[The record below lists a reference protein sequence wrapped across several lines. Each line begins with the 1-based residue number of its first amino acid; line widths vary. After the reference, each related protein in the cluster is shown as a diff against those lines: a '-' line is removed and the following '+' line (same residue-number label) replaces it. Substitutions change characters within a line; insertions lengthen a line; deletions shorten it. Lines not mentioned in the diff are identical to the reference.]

1 MAPRPPGAGEGDP
14 GTLRVMALDP
24 RTPVL
29 VGVGQVT
36 DRPDQGR
43 PIAERVEPTELMA
56 RALRAASA
64 DCGGSGSG
72 DRLLVRAQSLRIM
85 VPLSWRYINPA
96 LLVADRLGLAP
107 AELALTSIGGNSPQT
122 VASATAQA
130 IASGDLDVALL
141 AGAECIYTRIAA
153 RRDPERPILPWTT
166 QPPETPEPVPIGVD
180 RRPVTEVELACG
192 LDRPI
197 HVYPLFENALRAAAA
212 EGLDEHQT
220 KVAELWARFS
230 EVAAGNPYAW
240 SGEPRTAE
248 ELRTVGPSN
257 RMVSFPYPKYLNAN
271 DRVDQGAAL
280 IMCSVEAARGAGVP
294 EERWVFPLSGAD
306 AHDHWFLSHRDN
318 LHSSPAIRLAGETAL
333 RLSGVGIDD
342 VAHIDLYSC
351 FPCAVEIAANE
362 LGLSLDEPTRPLTV
376 TGGLAFAGGPGNNYV
391 SHAIATMADRLRG
404 DPGSVGLVTGIGWY
418 LTKHAAGVWS
428 TTPPPDGFAWASPQ
442 EEVDALPQRAPASEF
457 EGEATVETY
466 TVIHGRDGGP
476 ERAIL
481 ALLTSSGARAWGTV
495 ADADTLAGLE
505 AEEGCGRRARVWADG
520 RTELR

>member
-1 MAPRPPGAGEGDP
+1 
-14 GTLRVMALDP
+14 MALDP

-36 DRPDQGR
+36 ERPDQGR
-43 PIAERVEPTELMA
+43 PVAERVEPVELMA

-64 DCGGSGSG
+64 DCGGHGSG
-72 DRLLVRAQSLRIM
+72 ERLLVRAQSLRIM

-107 AELALTSIGGNSPQT
+107 AELALTSIGGNSPQS
-122 VASATAQA
+122 VASVTAQA
-130 IASGDLDVALL
+130 IASGQLDVALV

-153 RRDPERPILPWTT
+153 RRDPDRPILPWTT
-166 QPPETPEPVPIGVD
+166 EPPETPEPVRIGED
-180 RRPVTEVELACG
+180 RTPVTEVELACG

-212 EGLDEHQT
+212 EGVDEHQT
-220 KVAELWARFS
+220 KVAEMWARFS

-240 SGEPRTAE
+240 SRQSLTAK

-257 RMVSFPYPKYLNAN
+257 RMVSFPYPKYFNAN

-280 IMCSVEAARGAGVP
+280 IMCSVDAARSAGVP
-294 EERWVFPLSGAD
+294 ADRWVFPLSGAD

-318 LHSSPAIRLAGETAL
+318 LYSSPAISHTGGTAL
-333 RLSGVGIDD
+333 RLAGLGIDD
-342 VAHIDLYSC
+342 IAHIDLYSC
-351 FPCAVEIAANE
+351 FPSAVQIAANE
-362 LGLSLDEPTRPLTV
+362 LGLSIADTTRPLTV
-376 TGGLAFAGGPGNNYV
+376 TGGLTFAGGPGNNYV
-391 SHAIATMADRLRG
+391 SHSIATMTDRLRR

-428 TTPPPDGFAWASPQ
+428 TTPPPDGFAFARPQ
-442 EEVDALPQRAPASEF
+442 GEVDALPQRAPASEY

-466 TVIHGRDGGP
+466 TVIHGRDGQP

-481 ALLTSSGARAWGTV
+481 ALLSTSGARAWGTMT
-495 ADADTLAGLE
+495 DSDTIESLE
-505 AEEGCGRRARVWADG
+505 TDEGCGRRARIFADG

>member
-1 MAPRPPGAGEGDP
+1 MAARPPGAGEGDP
-14 GTLRVMALDP
+14 VTLRVMALDP

-36 DRPDQGR
+36 ERPDQGR
-43 PIAERVEPTELMA
+43 PVAERVEPVELMA

-64 DCGGSGSG
+64 DCGGGGSG
-72 DRLLVRAQSLRIM
+72 DRLLDRAQSLRIM
-85 VPLSWRYINPA
+85 VPLSWRYVNPA

-122 VASATAQA
+122 VASVTARA
-130 IASGDLDVALL
+130 IADGDLEVALL

-166 QPPETPEPVPIGVD
+166 QPPETPEPVRIGVD
-180 RRPVTEVELACG
+180 RTPVTEVELACG

-197 HVYPLFENALRAAAA
+197 HVYPLFENALRAAAG
-212 EGLDEHQT
+212 ETVDEHQT
-220 KVAELWARFS
+220 KVSELWARFS
-230 EVAAGNPYAW
+230 KVAAGNPYAW

-280 IMCSVEAARGAGVP
+280 IMCSVEAARRARVP
-294 EERWVFPLSGAD
+294 EDRWIFPLSGTD
-306 AHDHWFLSHRDN
+306 AHDHWFLSHRHN

-333 RLSGVGIDD
+333 RLAGVGIDD

-351 FPCAVEIAANE
+351 FPCAVEIAADE
-362 LGLSLDEPTRPLTV
+362 LGLSIVDPRRPLTV

-391 SHAIATMADRLRG
+391 SHSIATMADKLRRQ
-404 DPGSVGLVTGIGWY
+404 PGSVGLVTGIGWY

-428 TTPPPDGFAWASPQ
+428 TTPPAGGFVSASPQ
-442 EEVDALPQRAPASEF
+442 EDVDALPQRAPASDF
-457 EGEATVETY
+457 EGDATIETY

-476 ERAIL
+476 ERAVVS
-481 ALLTSSGARAWGTV
+481 LLTPSGARAWGTV
-495 ADADTLAGLE
+495 ADTDALEGLE
-505 AEEGCGRRARVWADG
+505 TDEGCGRRVRVFADG